1 MKKFLIGLVFACL
14 LLLTVSSPVQAKTFS
29 GEAKDPNA
37 LWLGTIKYLGNPAG
51 YHFWFTPIETRGRY
65 IEGHTYHNVY
75 KFDLKD
81 TTEWCGSSTIV
92 PDREPYNLVA
102 TPGIEVYYK
111 IYDVTMDAY
120 VCGMEWY
127 LLGFNSYPLN

>member
-14 LLLTVSSPVQAKTFS
+14 LLLTVSSPVQAETVS
-29 GEAKDPNA
+29 GEAEDLNA

-51 YHFWFTPIETRGRY
+51 YHFWFTPTETRGNY

-75 KFDLKD
+75 KFNEKD
-81 TTEWCGSSTIV
+81 TTEGEWCGPTTV
-92 PDREPYNLVA
+92 PNREPYNLVA
-102 TPGIEVYYK
+102 TPGTKAYYK

-120 VCGMEWY
+120 VCGME
-127 LLGFNSYPLN
+127 

>member
-14 LLLTVSSPVQAKTFS
+14 LLLTVSSPVQAKTVS
-29 GEAKDPNA
+29 GEANDPNA

-51 YHFWFTPIETRGRY
+51 YHFWFTPTETRAWY
-65 IEGHTYHNVY
+65 TIGHTYHNVY

-81 TTEWCGSSTIV
+81 TTEWCGPATV

-102 TPGIEVYYK
+102 TPGTQVYYK

-120 VCGMEWY
+120 VCGME
-127 LLGFNSYPLN
+127 